1 MQAAEEVAKEREAR
15 GVRGVAP
22 VLLAL
27 GLSRASYYRR
37 QRQAQRKQ
45 KEEIPTV
52 DTADTVDTVDTVD
65 TADTAEPCKRKCP
78 VWERRLTEEE
88 REAVRQALYSE
99 RFMDQ
104 TPAEVYAALLDEGV
118 YLCSVRTMYRILAE
132 EGASQRRTRER
143 KHGQFA
149 RPELLA
155 KRPNQLW
162 SWDITRLKGPCSWT
176 YFYLY
181 VIMDVFS
188 RYVVGYTIAYQESHA
203 LAKEF
208 IAETIRKQDIAPN
221 QLTLHADRGSSMT
234 SKSVAL
240 LLSDLGVV
248 KTHSRPHVSND
259 NPYSESQFKTLK
271 YRPEFP
277 ERFGT
282 IEGARSL
289 CGRLFDWY
297 NHAHHHGGLALL
309 TPAMVHHGRADEV
322 IGQRQ
327 SRLDAAYQANPSRFV
342 NRPPVHP
349 ALPSAVYINPPAPSM
364 EPSEES

>member
-1 MQAAEEVAKEREAR
+1 MQAAEEVGKE
-15 GVRGVAP
+15 RGVAP
-22 VLLAL
+22 VRTVLLAL
-27 GLSRASYYRR
+27 GLSRAAYYRR
-37 QRQAQRKQ
+37 QRRQRRKQ
-45 KEEIPTV
+45 PKQPKQGAV
-52 DTADTVDTVDTVD
+52 PVVRN
-65 TADTAEPCKRKCP
+65 KRACP
-78 VWERRLTEEE
+78 VPARRLSEEE
-88 REAVRQALYSE
+88 REAVCQTLYSE
-99 RFMDQ
+99 RFTDR

-132 EGASQRRTRER
+132 EGASKRRTRER

-155 KRPNQLW
+155 ERPNQLW
-162 SWDITRLKGPCSWT
+162 SWDITRLKGPCPWT

-208 IAETIRKQDIAPN
+208 IAETIKKQNIAPD

-234 SKSVAL
+234 SKGVAL

-289 CGRLFDWY
+289 CGKLFDWY
-297 NHAHHHGGLALL
+297 NGEHHHGGLALL
-309 TPAMVHHGRADEV
+309 TPATVHHGRADEV
-322 IGQRQ
+322 IERRQ
-327 SRLDAAYQANPSRFV
+327 ARLDAAYRANPSRFV
-342 NRPPVHP
+342 NRPPRHP
-349 ALPSAVYINPPAPSM
+349 ALPSAVYINPPAPS
-364 EPSEES
+364 EET